1 MKKLAISILA
11 SMFLATST
19 FAGGMTVGVSGG
31 LVQVNADGT
40 ETTTAGDIAGGAANT
55 NTASADNVVMI
66 PSVFAEYNSDFM
78 GLTIGLELIPGSA
91 DVSEQAKTRSESA
104 QGVSGTDATGT
115 VTRKAQAEIENVRT
129 IYAEMPIGSDGFF
142 VKAGYTMFDLNTLET
157 VPTSS
162 GTYGNTTDV
171 DGYVVGAGVKVDMS
185 PYIIKFG
192 VEMADYDEISLTST
206 TSNKIKADLDTV
218 QAKLSL
224 GYSF

>member
-31 LVQVNADGT
+31 LIQVNADGT
-40 ETTTAGDIAGGAANT
+40 ETTTAGDIAGGTANT
-55 NTASADNVVMI
+55 NTASADNVVVI

-78 GLTIGLELIPGSA
+78 GLTLGLEFIPGSA

-104 QGVSGTDATGT
+104 QGVSGTDSTGT

-142 VKAGYTMFDLNTLET
+142 LKAGYM
-157 VPTSS
+157 
-162 GTYGNTTDV
+162 GC
-171 DGYVVGAGVKVDMS
+171 
-185 PYIIKFG
+185 
-192 VEMADYDEISLTST
+192 
-206 TSNKIKADLDTV
+206 
-218 QAKLSL
+218 Q
-224 GYSF
+224 